1 MFSLSVLNLDVLSAV
16 AWKRPEKEPA
26 PVAVKVPEAPLTP
39 KARSSQFSPILP
51 GWGL

>member
-16 AWKRPEKEPA
+16 TWKRPEKEPT
-26 PVAVKVPEAPLTP
+26 PVAVKVPEAPLAPQTRVTLP
-39 KARSSQFSPILP
+39 HMILP